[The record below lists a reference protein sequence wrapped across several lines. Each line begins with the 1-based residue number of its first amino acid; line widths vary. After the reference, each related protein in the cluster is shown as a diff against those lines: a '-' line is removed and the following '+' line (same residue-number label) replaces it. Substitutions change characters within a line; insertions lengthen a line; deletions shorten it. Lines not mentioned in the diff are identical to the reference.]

1 MVGDCENH
9 CESVTASLRFAGLL
23 NKKGG
28 FKAKARD
35 AHIVQT
41 GDLLSKHG
49 PDPAVVRFWEELRG
63 AAHAAGCSL
72 HLVAGN
78 HELEIWRRLQTGE
91 RLGLTRREQR
101 AMKELI
107 RSMNLFHVAGSMLFI
122 HGYPTVSLLR
132 HIRTFLEGAGNRIN
146 DYNLECF
153 RPALDNTDRLGQY
166 AYLRNNSRQAV
177 LLHDVPTP
185 ERYYRR
191 HGREVADLLGSLGID
206 LVVHGHRPERSG
218 VQQDYELERWLPGI
232 RMISNDVQLRQQ
244 GLGATVI
251 KQADSRPPEVCFF
264 NGPNATS
271 GHRAAAKA
279 LLRAPAQPSSG
290 QPSYPEQVMLGG
302 QIYDFLRKRDSSAS
316 DFLPSG
322 ARVER

>member
-1 MVGDCENH
+1 MK
-9 CESVTASLRFAGLL
+9 FAGLL

-63 AAHAAGCSL
+63 AAQAAGCSL

-78 HELEIWRRLQTGE
+78 HELEIWRRLEAGE
-91 RLGLTRREQR
+91 RLGLTRREQK

-107 RSMNLFHVAGSMLFI
+107 RSMKLFHVDGSMLFI
-122 HGYPTVSLLR
+122 HGYPTATLLR
-132 HIRTFLEGAGNRIN
+132 HVRAFLEGAGNRIN

-153 RPALDNTDRLGQY
+153 RPALDNTDRLAQY
-166 AYLRNNSRQAV
+166 AYPRNNSRQGN
-177 LLHDVPTP
+177 LLHDVPNP

-191 HGREVADLLGSLGID
+191 HGTEIADLLGSLGID

-218 VQQDYELERWLPGI
+218 VQQDYELQRWLPGI

-251 KQADSRPPEVCFF
+251 KQADGCSPDVCFF

-271 GHRAAAKA
+271 SHRAAAKA
-279 LLRAPAQPSSG
+279 LLRAPAQPSSDK
-290 QPSYPEQVMLGG
+290 PPYPERVMLDG
-302 QIYDFLRKRDSSAS
+302 QVYNFLRQQDSSAS
-316 DFLPSG
+316 DRLPLG
-322 ARVER
+322 AKAGP